1 MTGIKTVEG
10 RCDFPKL
17 EEEITGFWKEE
28 KIFEKSVESRS
39 EEERYSFVD
48 GPPFVSG
55 MPHPGTLAVSIVK
68 DVIPRY
74 WTMKG
79 KRVRRVFG
87 WDCHGLPIEEK
98 VDKLL
103 GIKSRDEIENKVGVA
118 KYVQECRAYVEKNI
132 ADWRWYIDRVG
143 RWVDMDN
150 AYRTMDPEFNQ
161 SVIWAFK
168 KFFDKGLVYKGKRVS
183 LFSTDTSTP
192 VSEFEVAMDSDNYR
206 DTEDLSVFVKFKLL
220 NSHFEKN
227 VSIVAWTTTPWTLP
241 SNFALAVN
249 SEYNYCL
256 VEFKGENLIVAKERL
271 EYSFGDEDFK
281 ILEEFKGKELEG
293 IEYEPVFDFFVS
305 EKTQNDFK
313 IYLYEEV
320 TLEEGTGVLHVAPAF
335 GAQDHGLGLKYGLSD
350 IADIDEKGNLL
361 VGNFKGKYIRDANE
375 DIVQEMEKSQKLL
388 RSEKYIHRLPYYR
401 GKNPLIYMAQD
412 SYLIDIQSIKD
423 SILKLNENVNWYPE
437 HYKHKRFAHTIK
449 NSPDWNISRNRYW
462 ATIMPIWE
470 SEDGDQIVVGSF
482 DEMMEYTDQ
491 IQKRAESGDVVYY
504 LGEKKLH
511 LHRDMCDQIVLQ
523 KDGKKYY
530 RIPEVLDCWM
540 DSGSVP
546 FAEHGY
552 PFKNK
557 DVFEKSF
564 PADFVVEY
572 SGQIRAWFAMLFRIS
587 AVVFDK
593 EPYKNVL
600 CHGVL
605 NGLDGRKISKSFE
618 NFEDPKKVLE
628 ETGGEAMRLYAMSL
642 PVMAGGDAVWDD
654 NALRDQVKNVL
665 IPIWN
670 TYRYLTLYA
679 NQHNWE
685 PKDAQYIE
693 NTILDRWLKA
703 YMDNVSL
710 QYSEYLE
717 QYNIPASV
725 KLIQPT
731 IDTISSWWIRRSR
744 ERFAQGDTEALQNLY
759 AVLVQFSKTFAP
771 QMPFLTESIY
781 QNLVVNTKI
790 KKGLES
796 VHLELFPKACEID
809 KILLEEMEIVKNV
822 CSLGL
827 NLREENSFKL
837 RQPLQKAFANIQNE
851 DLLTIVKEEL
861 NVKEVEFVKTE
872 EDLPKRKDI
881 VSKQEGSFFI
891 ALDLKMSKEL
901 KEEGFYNDL
910 GRVIQNLR
918 KENGCDVGEVVTL
931 EFFSKPDVFKK
942 FEQKLKKEYRVIVK
956 KVSGAKEAKEFKN
969 INMGDVE
976 MGLRVEKKKEL

>member
-1 MTGIKTVEG
+1 MTRIKQVEG

-17 EEEITGFWKEE
+17 EDETIVFWKKE
-28 KIFEKSVESRS
+28 KIFEKSLEIRS
-39 EEERYSFVD
+39 DEERYSFVD

-79 KRVRRVFG
+79 KKVRRVFG

-98 VDKLL
+98 VDMEL
-103 GIKSRDEIENKVGVA
+103 GIERREQIEGDIGVK
-118 KYVQECRAYVEKNI
+118 KYVQECRNYVEKNI
-132 ADWRWYIDRVG
+132 ADWRWYIDKVG

-168 KFFDKGLVYKGKRVS
+168 QFHEKGLVYKGKRVS

-192 VSEFEVAMDSDNYR
+192 VSEFEVAMDQDNYR

-220 NSHFEKN
+220 NEKDQY
-227 VSIVAWTTTPWTLP
+227 IVAWTTTPWTLP

-249 SEYNYCL
+249 PYYDYVL
-256 VEFKGENLIVAKERL
+256 VEFKGEKLIVANERL
-271 EYSFGDEDFK
+271 EYTFG
-281 ILEEFKGKELEG
+281 EEEYKVLKKFKGKELEG
-293 IEYEPVFDFFVS
+293 VEYEGVFNFFEK
-305 EKTQNDFK
+305 EKTKNDFK
-313 IYLYEEV
+313 IYMYDDV
-320 TLEEGTGVLHVAPAF
+320 SLEEGTGVLHVAPAF
-335 GAQDHGLGLKYGLSD
+335 GAEDHELGKKFGLSD
-350 IADIDEKGNLL
+350 ISDIDERGMLT
-361 VGNFKGKYIRDANE
+361 VGKFKGKYIRDANE
-375 DIVQEMEKSQKLL
+375 EIADEMKKNGNLL
-388 RSEKYIHRLPYYR
+388 RSEKYVHRLPYYR
-401 GKNPLIYMAQD
+401 GENPLIYMAQD
-412 SYLIDIQSIKD
+412 SYLIDIQSIKEE
-423 SILKLNENVNWYPE
+423 ILKLNLNVNWYPE
-437 HYKHKRFAHTIK
+437 HYKHKRFADTVK

-491 IQKRAESGDVVYY
+491 IEKRVEGGEIVYY
-504 LGEKKLH
+504 LDGKKLH
-511 LHRDMCDQIVLQ
+511 LHRDMCDDIVFE

-546 FAEHGY
+546 FAEYGY

-557 DVFEKSF
+557 EIFEKSF

-587 AVVFDK
+587 AVVFKK
-593 EPYKNVL
+593 EPFKNVL

-605 NGLDGRKISKSFE
+605 TGVDGRKLSKSFK
-618 NFEDPKKVLE
+618 NFEDPKEVLE
-628 ETGGEAMRLYAMSL
+628 NTGGEAMRLYSMSL
-642 PVMAGGDAVWDD
+642 PVMAGGDATWDD
-654 NALRDQVKNVL
+654 EALREQVKNVL
-665 IPIWN
+665 IPVWN

-679 NQHNWE
+679 NQHNWD
-685 PKDAQYIE
+685 PE
-693 NTILDRWLKA
+693 NTDYVENTVLDRWLKA
-703 YMDNVSL
+703 YMDDVSL
-710 QYSEYLE
+710 KYSKYLE
-717 QYNIPASV
+717 EYNIPASA

-744 ERFAQGDTEALQNLY
+744 DRFAKGDTEALQNLF
-759 AVLVQFSKTFAP
+759 ACLVQFAKTFAP
-771 QMPFLTESIY
+771 QMPFLTESMY

-796 VHLELFPKACEID
+796 VHLERFPEPKD
-809 KILLEEMEIVKNV
+809 VDRVLLEEMEALRSV

-827 NLREENSFKL
+827 NLRDENSLKL
-837 RQPLQKAFANIQNE
+837 RQPLQRAYANIQNPK
-851 DLLTIVKEEL
+851 LLDILKEEL
-861 NVKEVEFVKTE
+861 NVKEVEFVKKKE
-872 EDLPKRKDI
+872 EIPKRKDV
-881 VSKQEGSFFI
+881 VSKHDGEFLIG
-891 ALDLKMSKEL
+891 LDIKMTKEL

-918 KENGCDVGEVVTL
+918 KENGCKVGEVVTV
-931 EFFSKPDVFKK
+931 EFFSESKILEKFEKDFKK
-942 FEQKLKKEYRVIVK
+942 DYKVILKKT
-956 KVSGAKEAKEFKN
+956 
-969 INMGDVE
+969 
-976 MGLRVEKKKEL
+976 EKKKEKENFKNFEIDGVEIGMRVLEK